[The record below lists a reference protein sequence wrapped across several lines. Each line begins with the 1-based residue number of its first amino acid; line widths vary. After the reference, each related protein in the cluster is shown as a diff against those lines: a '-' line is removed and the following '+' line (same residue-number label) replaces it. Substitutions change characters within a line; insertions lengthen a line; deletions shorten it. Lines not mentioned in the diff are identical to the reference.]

1 MEKNYKIQNPQG
13 KYLSFNMQGN
23 PQFFEGVDMSYS
35 FTLEQAETILERYSE
50 LNLTITT
57 KNKIYATT

>member
-1 MEKNYKIQNPQG
+1 MEKNYQIQNPQG

-23 PQFFEGVDMSYS
+23 PQFFEGIDMSYS
-35 FTLEQAETILERYSE
+35 FTLKQAETILERYKE

-57 KNKIYATT
+57 KNKLYAS

>member
-1 MEKNYKIQNPQG
+1 MEKNYKIHNPQG

-35 FTLEQAETILERYSE
+35 FTKEQAETILERYSE

-57 KNKIYATT
+57 KNKLKAV